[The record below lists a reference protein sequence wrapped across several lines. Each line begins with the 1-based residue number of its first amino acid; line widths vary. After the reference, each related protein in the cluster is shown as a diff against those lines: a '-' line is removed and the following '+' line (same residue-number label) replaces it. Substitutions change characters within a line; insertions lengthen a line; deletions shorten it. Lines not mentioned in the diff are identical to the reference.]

1 MTHPHRLAIALSVV
15 LLGCGRGGPAPFT
28 SANPFATASSL
39 FDQAPPFD
47 RIRNADFQPAIEEGM
62 RRQLAE
68 VAAIAADTAAP
79 TFDNTIIAIER
90 SGTLLQRVANVFNA
104 LTSANTND
112 TLQQVQE
119 AVAPELAAHRDA
131 IFLNDTLFQ
140 RIKSLYDGR
149 AALGL
154 DSLQRFLVER
164 YYRDFVRAGALLS
177 DSDKVRLRA
186 LNQEGATLE
195 TEFEQ
200 RLLAATRAAAIVVDD
215 STQLDGLS
223 AGEIGAAAQAAT
235 DRGLAGKWLL
245 ALRNTTQQPAQASLR
260 NRALRERLF
269 RASTTRA
276 MLGDSNDTR
285 EIILRLA
292 QLRPERAGLLG
303 FPSLAAYVLDEQMA
317 KTPEGAIRLLTDLA
331 APATAKARGEAAAM
345 QRVIDAQQGGF
356 ALAPWDWQYYS
367 EQVRVAQYA
376 LDEEQI
382 KPYFEL
388 DRVLRDGVFYTAN
401 QLYGLTFRERRDLPV
416 YHPDVRVFEVLDADS
431 SSIGLLYADY
441 YKRDN
446 KQGGAWMGNFVDGS
460 PLLGTKPVVY
470 NVGNFTKPAAGQ
482 PALLTWDDVGTLFHE
497 FGHGLHGLLNAVPY
511 PRLAYNVP
519 TDFVEVPSQFME
531 HWALYPSVF
540 AHYARHH
547 QTGAPMPAALV
558 AKIRRSSTFNQ
569 GFITTEYVAASLL
582 DLVWHALPAGPRQA
596 NVDSFEVAALRR
608 FGVDLPEVP
617 PRYRTNYFA
626 HIWQS
631 GYSATYYA
639 YIWSEVIDSDAYA
652 WFLERGGLTRANG
665 QRFRDM
671 ILARAGSAD
680 AGAMYR
686 AFRGRDAVVGPLLA
700 NRGLVAGRRGR

>member
-1 MTHPHRLAIALSVV
+1 MRRLAIVLSV
-15 LLGCGRGGPAPFT
+15 LLVACGRSQPAPFT
-28 SANPFATASSL
+28 AANPFAEPSAL
-39 FDQAPPFD
+39 LYQAPAFD
-47 RIRNADFQPAIEEGM
+47 KITNADYQPAIEEGM

-68 VAAIAADTAAP
+68 VALVAGDTAAP
-79 TFDNTIIAIER
+79 TFENTFIALER
-90 SGTLLQRVANVFNA
+90 SGQLLKRVSNVFDA

-119 AVAPELAAHRDA
+119 NVAPKLAAHRDA
-131 IFLNDTLFQ
+131 IFLNDTLF
-140 RIKSLYDGR
+140 RRVRNIYDRR

-164 YYRDFVRAGALLS
+164 YYRDFVRAGALLP
-177 DSDKVRLRA
+177 DSDKTKLRA
-186 LNQEGATLE
+186 LNQEQATLQ

-200 RLLAATRAAAIVVDD
+200 RLLAATKAGAIVVDD

-223 AGEIGAAAQAAT
+223 AGEIGAAAAAAA
-235 DRGLAGKWLL
+235 DRKLTGKWVLP
-245 ALRNTTQQPAQASLR
+245 LRNTTQQPAQASLR
-260 NRALRERLF
+260 DRALRERLF

-276 MLGDSNDTR
+276 MRGDSNDTR
-285 EIILRLA
+285 DIILRLA
-292 QLRPERAGLLG
+292 QLRPERARLLG
-303 FPSLAAYVLDEQMA
+303 YPSLAAYVLDEQMA
-317 KTPEGAIRLLTDLA
+317 KTPEGALGLLTDLA

-356 ALAPWDWQYYS
+356 ALAPWDWQYYA
-367 EQVRVAQYA
+367 EQVRVAEYA

-388 DRVLRDGVFYTAN
+388 DRVLRDGVFYAAN

-416 YHPDVRVFEVLDADS
+416 YHPDVRVFEVFDADRS
-431 SSIGLLYADY
+431 SLGLFYADY
-441 YKRDN
+441 FKRDN
-446 KQGGAWMGNFVDGS
+446 KQGGAWMGAFVDGS

-470 NVGNFTKPAAGQ
+470 NVCNFSKPAAGQ
-482 PALLTWDDVGTLFHE
+482 PALLTTDDVETMFHE
-497 FGHGLHGLLNAVPY
+497 FGHGLHGLLNAVRY
-511 PRLAYNVP
+511 PRLANNVP
-519 TDFVEVPSQFME
+519 TDFVEVPSQFNE
-531 HWALYPSVF
+531 HWALYPTVF
-540 AHYARHH
+540 THYARHY
-547 QTGAPMPAALV
+547 QSGAPMPAALV
-558 AKIRRSSTFNQ
+558 QKLTRAKTFNQ

-582 DLVWHALPAGPRQA
+582 DLAWHTLPAGPKQA
-596 NVDSFEVAALRR
+596 DVDSFEVAALRR

-686 AFRGRDAVVGPLLA
+686 AFRGRDAVVGPLLE
-700 NRGLVAGRRGR
+700 NRGLAAGRRGR